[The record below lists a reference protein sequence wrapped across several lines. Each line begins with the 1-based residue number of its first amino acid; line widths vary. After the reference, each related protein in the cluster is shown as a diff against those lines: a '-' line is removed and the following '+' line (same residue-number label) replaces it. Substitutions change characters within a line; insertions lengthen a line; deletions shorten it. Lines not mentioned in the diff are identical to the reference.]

1 MRSNLDIA
9 HLGYVE
15 LFTPVFDESLGFFT
29 DVLSMDVVDSGDGT
43 AYLRTWDDYE
53 RFSLM
58 LTARSE
64 PGIGRVGVRAVDP
77 AALQRR
83 AEAIETT
90 GLGRGWVNG
99 QPGRGATY
107 AFADPDGHEWE
118 LYFESER
125 YAPPAAL
132 SPALKNQSQRRPNH
146 GIGVRRLDHVNFLA
160 ADVEASRDFVVS
172 VLGALPTEQIQL
184 DNGEIAGIWM
194 TFSNKGYDVVYTN
207 DWTKTPGRLHH
218 VAFAVDQREDILRGA
233 DLYLEHGVFIETG
246 PHKHAIQQTFF
257 LYVWEPGGNRIETV
271 NAGARLVLAP
281 DWELITWT
289 EADRA
294 KGQAWGLK
302 TIESFH
308 THGTPPVAQSVQSA
322 PDPSQGDDD
331 E

>member
-1 MRSNLDIA
+1 MEV
-9 HLGYVE
+9 VE
-15 LFTPVFDESLGFFT
+15 SI
-29 DVLSMDVVDSGDGT
+29 DGT

-53 RFSLM
+53 RFSLK
-58 LTARSE
+58 LSARAE
-64 PGIGRVGVRAVDP
+64 AGVGRVGVRAVDQ

-83 AEAIETT
+83 AMAIEAT
-90 GLGRGWVNG
+90 GLGRGWTDG
-99 QPGRGATY
+99 EPGRGSTY
-107 AFADPDGHEWE
+107 AFVDPDGHEWD
-118 LYFESER
+118 LYFDSER
-125 YAPPAAL
+125 FTPPDPVK
-132 SPALKNQSQRRPNH
+132 PALKNQAQRRPNH

-160 ADVEASRDFVVS
+160 ANVEASRDFVVS
-172 VLGALPTEQIQL
+172 ILGALPTEQIQL
-184 DNGEIAGIWM
+184 DNGDIGGIWM

-207 DWTKTPGRLHH
+207 DWTKTRGRLHH

-233 DLYLEHGVFIETG
+233 DTFLEHGVFIETG

-257 LYVWEPGGNRIETV
+257 LYVWEPGGNRVEIV

-308 THGTPPVAQSVQSA
+308 THGTPPVPQGVQSE
-322 PDPSQGDDD
+322 PDPPQGDDD
-331 E
+331 D